1 MDFKKII
8 LTFLSFLLLI
18 GIHAQEQLSFDE
30 ALSKMEGQNLK
41 LKGAELNE
49 HYFER
54 KQKAT
59 LGHHLPKI
67 SLTGLYDAV
76 QSAQTEVNRLMRL
89 LGTDVTF
96 LRSAKQADTQSKR
109 LGQVSDR
116 LSRLLEFCDGLLAA
130 PEES

>member
-1 MDFKKII
+1 MLPVELKPGYTALRETLGEMQEAIASTPDPAELQTQFKTAQTQFQEEI
-8 LTFLSFLLLI
+8 LAPSTDL
-18 GIHAQEQLSFDE
+18 
-30 ALSKMEGQNLK
+30 ALS
-41 LKGAELNE
+41 
-49 HYFER
+49 
-54 KQKAT
+54 
-59 LGHHLPKI
+59 
-67 SLTGLYDAV
+67 SAV

-96 LRSAKQADTQSKR
+96 LRSAKQADTQVKR